1 VDWSVLAQNA
11 GALAQGL
18 LVTLE
23 VSALALVLALVLGVL
38 IAVARVAPNPA
49 LRGAAATYVEV
60 LRNIPLLVQ
69 LFFLFFALPTLPLF
83 PIRLDAFTCG
93 VVALG
98 VYSSA
103 FVAEAIRSGIAGVA
117 RGQLEAALASGLT
130 YGAAMR
136 LVILPQAF
144 AKTIPP
150 LGNTVLNLIKNSSI
164 VATVSLYDLLGTA
177 LQIGARTFDYVP
189 MFVGSAIGYLILTLP
204 TAYGANAL
212 ERRLSR

>member
-1 VDWSVLAQNA
+1 MDWSVLAQNA

-23 VSALALVLALVLGVL
+23 VSALALVLALALGVVV
-38 IAVARVAPNPA
+38 AVARVAPSAA

-69 LFFLFFALPTLPLF
+69 LFFLFFALPTLPLV

-93 VVALG
+93 VIALG

-103 FVAEAIRSGIAGVA
+103 FVAEAIRSGIAAVA
-117 RGQLEAALASGLT
+117 RGQLEAALASGMT
-130 YGAAMR
+130 YATAMR
-136 LVILPQAF
+136 LIVLPQAF

-150 LGNTVLNLIKNSSI
+150 LGNTVLNLIKNSSL
-164 VATVSLYDLLGTA
+164 VSTVSVLDLLGTA
-177 LQIGARTFDYVP
+177 NQIGARTFAYLP
-189 MFVGSAIGYLILTLP
+189 MFAGAAIGYLILTLP
-204 TAYGANAL
+204 TAYGVNVL
-212 ERRLSR
+212 ERRSAR

>member
-11 GALAQGL
+11 GTLAQGL

-23 VSALALVLALVLGVL
+23 VSGLALVLALVLGVL
-38 IAVARVAPNPA
+38 VAVARVAPSPA
-49 LRGAAATYVEV
+49 LRGAAATYVEI

-93 VVALG
+93 VLALG

-103 FVAEAIRSGIAGVA
+103 FVAEAIRSGIAAVA
-117 RGQLEAALASGLT
+117 RGQMEAALASGLT
-130 YGAAMR
+130 YATAMR
-136 LVILPQAF
+136 LIILPQAF

-150 LGNTVLNLIKNSSI
+150 LGNTVLNLIKNSSL
-164 VATVSLYDLLGTA
+164 VSTVSVLDLLGTA
-177 LQIGARTFDYVP
+177 NQIGARTFEYLP
-189 MFVGSAIGYLILTLP
+189 MFAGAAIGYLILTLP
-204 TAYGANAL
+204 TAYGVNVL
-212 ERRLSR
+212 ERRTAR